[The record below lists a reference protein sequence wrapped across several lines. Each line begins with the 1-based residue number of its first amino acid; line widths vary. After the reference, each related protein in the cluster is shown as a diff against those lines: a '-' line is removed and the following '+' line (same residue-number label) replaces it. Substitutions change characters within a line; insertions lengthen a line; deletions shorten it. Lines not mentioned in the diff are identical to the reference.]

1 MSMGIG
7 VAERSWRYSA
17 SCDDPAPMPT
27 RGFAS
32 DNSAGVHPEVLAA
45 LAAANE
51 GHAYAYGDD
60 PWTEEAT
67 GRLRDLLGAP
77 EAEVLLVFNGTGGN
91 VLALQ
96 AAARPFQA
104 VICAES
110 AHINVDECGA
120 PERLAG
126 CKLLPEPAPD
136 GKLTPA
142 AVRRRLVRIGDQ
154 HHVQPRVVSIS
165 QTTELGTVYSA
176 GEIAE
181 LAELAHAN
189 GLVLHVDGA
198 RLANA
203 AAALDVP
210 ARAITTDA
218 GVDVLTFGGTKS
230 GLLGAEAV
238 VFLDPELAKDAV
250 FLRKQSAQL
259 ASKMRF
265 IAAQFTALLNDD
277 LWLRNARHANAMAA
291 RLADRVAGVAG
302 LEITQP
308 VQANA
313 VFARLPAPA
322 IAQLRADTP
331 FYVWDEASSEVR
343 WMTAFDT
350 TSQDVDRFAG
360 DIADAVE
367 GAR

>member
-1 MSMGIG
+1 MTG
-7 VAERSWRYSA
+7 
-17 SCDDPAPMPT
+17 

-32 DNSAGVHPEVLAA
+32 DNSAGVHPEVMAA
-45 LAAANE
+45 IVGANT

-60 PWTEEAT
+60 PWTQEAIA
-67 GRLRDLLGAP
+67 RLRDVFG
-77 EAEVLLVFNGTGGN
+77 EQAEVLFVFNGTGGN

-96 AAARPFQA
+96 AATRSFEA
-104 VICAES
+104 VICAQS
-110 AHINVDECGA
+110 AHVNLDECGA

-126 CKLLPEPAPD
+126 CKLLPEPTSD

-142 AVRRRLVRIGDQ
+142 DVRRRLVGIGVQ

-165 QTTELGTVYSA
+165 QATEYGTVYTPDEVA
-176 GEIAE
+176 A
-181 LAELAHAN
+181 LAQTAHDA
-189 GLVLHVDGA
+189 GLVVHMDGA

-203 AAALDVP
+203 AASLDVHP
-210 ARAITTDA
+210 RALTTDA

-230 GLLGAEAV
+230 GLLAGEAV
-238 VFLDPELAKDAV
+238 VFLDPELARDAV

-265 IAAQFTALLNDD
+265 IAAQFTALLHED

-291 RLADRVAGVAG
+291 RLAERVRAIGGV
-302 LEITQP
+302 EITQP

-313 VFARLPAPA
+313 VFARLPAAA
-322 IAQLRADTP
+322 IGPLCARTP
-331 FYVWDEASSEVR
+331 FYVWDEAAGEVR

-350 TSQDVDRFAG
+350 TEDDVDRFAG
-360 DIADAVE
+360 DVAATV
-367 GAR
+367 GR

>member
-1 MSMGIG
+1 
-7 VAERSWRYSA
+7 
-17 SCDDPAPMPT
+17 MPG

-32 DNSAGVHPEVLAA
+32 DNSAGVHPEVMAA
-45 LAAANE
+45 LVAANV
-51 GHAYAYGDD
+51 GHVSAYGDD
-60 PWTEEAT
+60 PWTAQAVE
-67 GRLRDLLGAP
+67 RLRELFGVDV
-77 EAEVLLVFNGTGGN
+77 EVLFVFNGTGGN

-96 AAARPFQA
+96 AATRPFQA

-120 PERLAG
+120 PEHLTG

-142 AVRRRLVRIGDQ
+142 AVRRRLVRIADQ

-165 QTTELGTVYSA
+165 QATELGTVYDA
-176 GEIAE
+176 GEVVA
-181 LAELAHAN
+181 LAEVAHAN
-189 GLVLHVDGA
+189 GLVLHMDGA

-203 AAALDVP
+203 VAALDVP
-210 ARAITTDA
+210 VRTLTVEA

-230 GLLGAEAV
+230 GLLAGEAV
-238 VFLDPELAKDAV
+238 VFLDPALARDAA
-250 FLRKQSAQL
+250 FLRKQSTQL

-265 IAAQFTALLNDD
+265 IAAQFTALLTDD

-291 RLADRVAGVAG
+291 RLAERIREVAGV
-302 LEITQP
+302 EVTQP

-313 VFARLPAPA
+313 VFARLPEVA
-322 IAQLRADTP
+322 IEELRASTP
-331 FYVWDEASSEVR
+331 FYVWDEATEEVR

-350 TSQDVDRFAG
+350 TEEDVDRFA
-360 DIADAVE
+360 AAVAAVV
-367 GAR
+367 GRR